1 MKNLRSPLHCHA
13 VGTRPIYACIFALL
27 LCSAPTFAQ
36 SGEPVQDTSWIEK
49 NGSQFFEVKR
59 SVYADASELTSKT
72 LIGDTAALV
81 QATKDRISSRAATMA
96 VDVRHVSQ
104 FRRQIGDL
112 LRESAAVATLTGIDP
127 QRAVQDD
134 YSAPFLTG
142 TWTIRRDGTT
152 SDVTFALNGQ
162 GALRYTVGAAGSKA
176 AILLGNGVRLKN
188 YPSNGT
194 DTDLFRLPN
203 GVWVDATRSV
213 ILRPPGNSD
222 PVNRATAPTPVR
234 TKKG

>member
-1 MKNLRSPLHCHA
+1 MKNKLSMLLA
-13 VGTRPIYACIFALL
+13 ALL
-27 LCSAPTFAQ
+27 LCNSAFAQ
-36 SGEPVQDTSWIEK
+36 TGEPVQDTSWIEK
-49 NGSQFFEVKR
+49 TGNQFFEVKK
-59 SVYADASELTSKT
+59 SVYADASELASKT

-81 QATKDRISSRAATMA
+81 QATKDRLTSKAATMA

-104 FRRQIGDL
+104 FRRQIGNL
-112 LRESAAVATLTGIDP
+112 LRESDAVATLTGIDP
-127 QRAVQDD
+127 QREVQND
-134 YSAPFLTG
+134 YSAPFLAG

-176 AILLGNGVRLKN
+176 ALLLGNGLRLKN

-222 PVNRATAPTPVR
+222 PVNRATTPTPVR